1 VTGQEIQYSK
11 NWSFGPTCT
20 KCEAKVN
27 PPNEPFDQSWHDSTF
42 LTNGPLLTA
51 SVTFTGSAVYVVCI
65 LTGTSSNPNANS
77 DMTFLL
83 DGEEVG
89 SFQQSPNGNPAYL
102 FDSVVFSKND
112 LSLEQHNITL
122 VSGRLGKVALVLLDR
137 IIYTTEVAD
146 DQPSSSQD
154 SSPGSGSE
162 PSTLAGGNT
171 TTVVVV
177 DGNSKSTV
185 VTTATETSDVTQSIT
200 ETPPPGSSTTSGLTS
215 SSRSRS
221 SLSLS
226 LSSKASSTKS
236 EQQSTHASS
245 SLAAPG
251 ASGGANTSQDVG
263 HSRHLVVI
271 ALGVLASLLALIGA
285 AFALFWLRK
294 RKCLARLKAAPWFE
308 RMSVA
313 SNEQQMRMG
322 SSLFVETPGTST
334 VSIHGETGITIP
346 SFFGGSES
354 IPQTDADSESKPPSY
369 AEDSDTHPNTGV
381 YNHSPILEKH

>member
-1 VTGQEIQYSK
+1 ML
-11 NWSFGPTCT
+11 
-20 KCEAKVN
+20 N
-27 PPNEPFDQSWHDSTF
+27 PRS
-42 LTNGPLLTA
+42 
-51 SVTFTGSAVYVVCI
+51 
-65 LTGTSSNPNANS
+65 
-77 DMTFLL
+77 
-83 DGEEVG
+83 
-89 SFQQSPNGNPAYL
+89 
-102 FDSVVFSKND
+102 
-112 LSLEQHNITL
+112 
-122 VSGRLGKVALVLLDR
+122 
-137 IIYTTEVAD
+137 TEVAD

-162 PSTLAGGNT
+162 PSTLAGGST

-185 VTTATETSDVTQSIT
+185 VSTATETSDVTQSVT

-215 SSRSRS
+215 SSRSS
-221 SLSLS
+221 SSV

-245 SLAAPG
+245 SQAAPG
-251 ASGGANTSQDVG
+251 VSGGANTSQDGG
-263 HSRHLVVI
+263 HSRHPVVI

-285 AFALFWLRK
+285 AVALFWLRK
-294 RKCLARLKAAPWFE
+294 RKRLARLKAAPWFE

-346 SFFGGSES
+346 SFFGGSKS

-369 AEDSDTHPNTGV
+369 AEDSDTHPNIGV